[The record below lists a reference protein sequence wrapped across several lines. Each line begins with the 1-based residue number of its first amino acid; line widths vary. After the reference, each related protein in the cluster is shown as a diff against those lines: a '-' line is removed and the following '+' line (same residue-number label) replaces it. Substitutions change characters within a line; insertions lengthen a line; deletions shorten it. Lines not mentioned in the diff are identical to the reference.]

1 MSAGCWLEFI
11 MCVRACMRACAA
23 RITTHMIDLL
33 PQALSYIVAAICCV
47 GLKHAALLHYQP
59 KHLLQLM
66 SAETPC
72 LKAMTYEHVTGGAK
86 VRGGRAGAVLY
97 IICLT
102 SVISCAGI
110 TIVTAQNEPFTYPA

>member
-1 MSAGCWLEFI
+1 
-11 MCVRACMRACAA
+11 MRACAA

-59 KHLLQLM
+59 QHLLQLM

-72 LKAMTYEHVTGGAK
+72 VKAMTYGHVTGGAK
-86 VRGGRAGAVLY
+86 VRGGKGRSSTLY
-97 IICLT
+97 HLPDIRHIMRRHHNRHST
-102 SVISCAGI
+102 
-110 TIVTAQNEPFTYPA
+110 E